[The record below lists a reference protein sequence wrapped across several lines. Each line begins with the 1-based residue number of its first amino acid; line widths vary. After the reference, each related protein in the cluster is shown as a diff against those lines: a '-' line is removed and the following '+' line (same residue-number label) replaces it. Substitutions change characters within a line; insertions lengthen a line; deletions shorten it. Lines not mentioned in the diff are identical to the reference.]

1 MNVRVLT
8 VCGSIQPFSA
18 NRAAIDVAHSY
29 MRFRRDIEIDD
40 YPDLARI
47 PPLNAALDDPGPVV
61 TAWRKRI
68 GRSEAVMIAAPEY
81 AGALAGTIKNALDW
95 IVGSGELYAKPVA
108 VMSAGTTGGPFARQM
123 LIQTLTWQGAH
134 VVAEIGIAAPRTK
147 SDAGGRLTDDATIA
161 EIERLTAVLVDAP
174 TLDAA
179 ARLELVR
186 TVVATA
192 GVDIGRI
199 AAARLASLT
208 AAR

>member
-1 MNVRVLT
+1 
-8 VCGSIQPFSA
+8 
-18 NRAAIDVAHSY
+18 
-29 MRFRRDIEIDD
+29 MRSRRSVELDD
-40 YPDLARI
+40 YADLARI
-47 PPLNAALDDPGPVV
+47 PPFNAALDDDPGPVV

-68 GRSEAVMIAAPEY
+68 GSSDAVLIAAPEY

-123 LIQTLTWQGAH
+123 LIQTFTWQGAH
-134 VVAEIGIAAPRTK
+134 VVAQMGIAAPRTK
-147 SDAGGRLTDDATIA
+147 SDADGRLTDDATIA

-174 TLDAA
+174 TLDAD

-199 AAARLASLT
+199 APPTSRP
-208 AAR
+208 

>member
-29 MRFRRDIEIDD
+29 MRSQRDVELDD
-40 YPDLARI
+40 YADLVRI
-47 PPLNAALDDPGPVV
+47 PPLNSALDDPGPVV

-68 GRSEAVMIAAPEY
+68 GTSDAVLIAAPEY
-81 AGALAGTIKNALDW
+81 AGALAGAIKNALDW

-123 LIQTLTWQGAH
+123 LIQTLTWQGAD
-134 VVAEIGIAAPRTK
+134 VVAQIGIAAPRTK
-147 SDAGGRLTDDATIA
+147 SDAHGRITDDATIA

-174 TLDAA
+174 TLEAA

-186 TVVATA
+186 TIVATA
-192 GVDIGRI
+192 GVDIS
-199 AAARLASLT
+199 RLARP
-208 AAR
+208 ARVPDRGSV

>member
-29 MRFRRDIEIDD
+29 MRSRRDVELDD
-40 YPDLARI
+40 YAELARI

-68 GRSEAVMIAAPEY
+68 GRSEAVLIAAPEY
-81 AGALAGTIKNALDW
+81 AGALAGTVKNALDW

-108 VMSAGTTGGPFARQM
+108 VMSAGTTGGRFARQM

-134 VVAEIGIAAPRTK
+134 VVGQIGIAAPRTK
-147 SDAGGRLTDDATIA
+147 SDAEGRLTDDATIA
-161 EIERLTAVLVDAP
+161 EIERLTAVLVEAP
-174 TLDAA
+174 RLDAA

-186 TVVATA
+186 AAVATA
-192 GVDIGRI
+192 GVDTGRI
-199 AAARLASLT
+199 AQPASGP
-208 AAR
+208 

>member
-1 MNVRVLT
+1 MSVRVLT

-29 MRFRRDIEIDD
+29 MRSRRDVEIDD
-40 YPDLARI
+40 YADLARI
-47 PPLNAALDDPGPVV
+47 RPLNAALDDPGPVV

-186 TVVATA
+186 TVVFTA

-199 AAARLASLT
+199 ARPAS
-208 AAR
+208 RP

>member
-1 MNVRVLT
+1 MLT

-29 MRFRRDIEIDD
+29 MRSRRDVEIDD
-40 YPDLARI
+40 YADLARI

-68 GRSEAVMIAAPEY
+68 GRSKAVMIAAPEY

-179 ARLELVR
+179 ARRELVR

-192 GVDIGRI
+192 GVDVGRI
-199 AAARLASLT
+199 ARPAS
-208 AAR
+208 RP